1 MHSPVCILT
10 DSTAQFPNAAFPGL
24 ELVNV
29 IPLHI
34 HYKGRF
40 HQGGRG
46 LKIRDLPIGR
56 IQDEHPK
63 LIAPSA
69 AEFCKVLTYLEQQ
82 YRQFVLLLHSKHLSP
97 AIIFAKE
104 AIESLKWGASVL
116 LIDSKT
122 CGVGLGLLVQAAA
135 GAAKKGASLAEI
147 DLLVR
152 GLISRVYVLLCLH
165 DLSYLS
171 QGGYLDPTQAIV
183 AEMLGI
189 APLYLLEYGRLF
201 PMHKVRSQHHLLGLL
216 QEFIG
221 EFTTIQHI
229 ALVRGIVPFEQEART
244 LKGHVSRDF
253 PRASFSEHRLNSEM
267 ATIFGPRCLG
277 LVVLEG

>member
-1 MHSPVCILT
+1 MHSPICILT
-10 DSTAQFPNAAFPGL
+10 DSTAQFTNASFPGQ
-24 ELVNV
+24 ELVNL

-34 HYKGRF
+34 HYKGEV
-40 HQGGRG
+40 HQGGRS
-46 LKIRDLPIGR
+46 LKIQDLPIGR
-56 IQDEHPK
+56 IQDEHPQ

-69 AEFCKVLTYLEQQ
+69 EEFCKVLTYLEQQ

-165 DLSYLS
+165 DLSHLS
-171 QGGYLDPTQAIV
+171 QGGYLDPAQAIV
-183 AEMLGI
+183 GEMLGI
-189 APLYLLEYGRLF
+189 VPLYLLEYGRLF
-201 PMHKVRSQHHLLGLL
+201 PMHKVRSQHHLLDLL

-221 EFTTIQHI
+221 EFTAIQHI

-253 PRASFSEHRLNSEM
+253 PHASFSEHLLNSEM